1 MKDGTTK
8 LPTFDVY
15 IYQFRILNVP
25 IQPRTDETPDL
36 VTDPA
41 RRNSLLL
48 QALGISPDGTIMP
61 EFDLTVKKPECR
73 LKHVKLFKSG
83 TGAPMYHFLLDAKR
97 QRRDRYPQHFVGPLK
112 EDSHPFTDVLLLSSV
127 DMQFILVKEDKR
139 AFPNK
144 HGATNV
150 LEKHINGQLKS
161 YALEVSI
168 RPVIE
173 STDFWQVVDQYSDIE
188 KVRFYIPP
196 PNLPMLDRGVLDG
209 IHEIEETTKSSE
221 ASLTLIAG
229 PGESLELSRGDKNLQ
244 DLIDVGSHG
253 SKPTEYKTR
262 HDRYWRKIKGQAK
275 RLYIDVG
282 EFVGLFGEHTADEV
296 RKLLT
301 SETKQEQGPKD
312 ETSDPIA

>member
-1 MKDGTTK
+1 
-8 LPTFDVY
+8 
-15 IYQFRILNVP
+15 
-25 IQPRTDETPDL
+25 
-36 VTDPA
+36 
-41 RRNSLLL
+41 
-48 QALGISPDGTIMP
+48 
-61 EFDLTVKKPECR
+61 
-73 LKHVKLFKSG
+73 
-83 TGAPMYHFLLDAKR
+83 
-97 QRRDRYPQHFVGPLK
+97 
-112 EDSHPFTDVLLLSSV
+112 
-127 DMQFILVKEDKR
+127 
-139 AFPNK
+139 
-144 HGATNV
+144 
-150 LEKHINGQLKS
+150 LKS

-262 HDRYWRKIKGQAK
+262 HDRYWRKIK
-275 RLYIDVG
+275 
-282 EFVGLFGEHTADEV
+282 EHTADEV